1 MNAEEQKRQTRHGKH
16 VRVACEFCPDHKM
29 VLRFRHVAHVRK
41 CHADQFKAFWKA
53 SGRRYPKVKRD
64 GEHAGEH
71 VGEQMVNNRGEH
83 VVNIGEHL
91 VNIGEHMVNIKKFQ
105 IGEPGEQMVNMVHLK
120 KTVNIGEQLGEH
132 LAEQTVNIGEQ
143 HGEHW
148 LNNGEHIGE
157 QLYQQCKLNILKSLS
172 KEELAQELYLRMMK
186 GEVEGG
192 GLEGV
197 KIDGGKLQLLF
208 IPNLKEQ

>member
-1 MNAEEQKRQTRHGKH
+1 M
-16 VRVACEFCPDHKM
+16 
-29 VLRFRHVAHVRK
+29 
-41 CHADQFKAFWKA
+41 
-53 SGRRYPKVKRD
+53 
-64 GEHAGEH
+64 
-71 VGEQMVNNRGEH
+71 
-83 VVNIGEHL
+83 NIGEHW
-91 VNIGEHMVNIKKFQ
+91 V
-105 IGEPGEQMVNMVHLK
+105 
-120 KTVNIGEQLGEH
+120 
-132 LAEQTVNIGEQ
+132 
-143 HGEHW
+143 
-148 LNNGEHIGE
+148 NNGEHIGE